1 MTFHYRPD
9 TTPLSLP
16 LPILNPLCPQA
27 TVLLLPLSLPLSLS
41 LSLSLSLPLNPSL
54 PPSLSLTRCFPLS
67 TPSYLAS
74 FSLYVCIPS
83 IIPTPLSH
91 SAPLAY
97 SSRPE
102 SLHIHSY
109 THSKTDPRT
118 KLSLLSFP
126 SLQSQATHQS
136 MAGCPQPVRR
146 SSAAESASKQSTNEQ
161 TARTAAAPP
170 PHLRSKSPTPIIP
183 VPHRT
188 SHDMYNNPLY
198 KFKLPATH
206 SPVHNSVLHSCSPHK
221 TGQNTPIKATP
232 YT

>member
-1 MTFHYRPD
+1 MSA
-9 TTPLSLP
+9 SLP
-16 LPILNPLCPQA
+16 SFPLPCL
-27 TVLLLPLSLPLSLS
+27 T
-41 LSLSLSLPLNPSL
+41 L
-54 PPSLSLTRCFPLS
+54 PPLLTLPARKVFIS
-67 TPSYLAS
+67 
-74 FSLYVCIPS
+74 
-83 IIPTPLSH
+83 IPTPIPKRIPALSC
-91 SAPLAY
+91 PCC
-97 SSRPE
+97 
-102 SLHIHSY
+102 
-109 THSKTDPRT
+109 
-118 KLSLLSFP
+118 LSFP